1 LISFLEI
8 ENIEPLSL
16 FKSYY
21 DKAQECNQEHI
32 EAMCINSFD
41 IDNNQP
47 ESRFVNLKFIKGAE
61 FIFFSNY
68 EGPKANQFHK
78 NPKISAIFFW
88 NKTYTQIKL
97 KGEIFKTD
105 KLFCDN
111 YFAQRNKKKN
121 ALSISSNQSKAIES
135 YDDVINKYKET
146 LQNGDLTTRPD
157 HWGGFSFIP
166 NYFEFWRGNENR
178 LNERKVF
185 IKSQNQKWKKL
196 YLEP

>member
-1 LISFLEI
+1 MISFLEI

-78 NPKISAIFFW
+78 NPKISAIFFLEQ
-88 NKTYTQIKL
+88 NLYT
-97 KGEIFKTD
+97 
-105 KLFCDN
+105 
-111 YFAQRNKKKN
+111 
-121 ALSISSNQSKAIES
+121 NQ
-135 YDDVINKYKET
+135 T
-146 LQNGDLTTRPD
+146 
-157 HWGGFSFIP
+157 
-166 NYFEFWRGNENR
+166 
-178 LNERKVF
+178 
-185 IKSQNQKWKKL
+185 
-196 YLEP
+196 